1 MPASWI
7 RTLLACACFA
17 ALSGTSFATT
27 YTIYDSAS
35 CTSAGFA
42 ARTLAD
48 GSIACT
54 LPKDYVLAQGDTIQV
69 QPYTNPAK
77 NEYQSVF
84 LATSDV
90 YYSIARKSQVVI
102 NGTLELDSVQP
113 AANTFFDAYL
123 FVVGS
128 SAGDLRQDTVT
139 VTSTGKVT
147 VYGNIHN
154 RGYYI
159 NKGVTETKYQSG
171 TLSPKHDVI
180 HNCGNFLNDVGG
192 TLTLNDSVDS
202 GYGTVNTDPC
212 MSILQKS
219 TFTNK
224 GTINMPLGQIIQTGS
239 SGFQRE
245 FLNDGTINVNN
256 PGSQNWYSFQNV
268 SGTLTNGSSGTITIG
283 ANVPGLRNAAGSTV
297 ANNGTVTNNYQN
309 GGVLNCGTWSGA
321 LPTPNSYATTPCSAG
336 VSPPVSL
343 PRSVI
348 ELDMKLGR

>member
-102 NGTLELDSVQP
+102 TGTFAS
-113 AANTFFDAYL
+113 
-123 FVVGS
+123 
-128 SAGDLRQDTVT
+128 
-139 VTSTGKVT
+139 
-147 VYGNIHN
+147 
-154 RGYYI
+154 
-159 NKGVTETKYQSG
+159 QSG
-171 TLSPKHDVI
+171 LRSWGSVKITWEWSQASRRAR
-180 HNCGNFLNDVGG
+180 G
-192 TLTLNDSVDS
+192 TA
-202 GYGTVNTDPC
+202 
-212 MSILQKS
+212 
-219 TFTNK
+219 
-224 GTINMPLGQIIQTGS
+224 
-239 SGFQRE
+239 
-245 FLNDGTINVNN
+245 
-256 PGSQNWYSFQNV
+256 SQ
-268 SGTLTNGSSGTITIG
+268 
-283 ANVPGLRNAAGSTV
+283 
-297 ANNGTVTNNYQN
+297 
-309 GGVLNCGTWSGA
+309 
-321 LPTPNSYATTPCSAG
+321 
-336 VSPPVSL
+336 
-343 PRSVI
+343 RSVW
-348 ELDMKLGR
+348 R